1 MLAAAEAVEETA
13 LLAHRE
19 RGRLLGV
26 ERAEAD
32 RAPPAA
38 AERHHVGDHLAQA
51 GALAHGADRLVA
63 DATRHAC
70 CSPGRI
76 PSAFPASATVPA
88 MRSSGRPSVDSAS
101 FWLSAV
107 AGGARPFRW
116 RGDPSSAAALGG
128 PLRMPASWMA

>member
-32 RAPPAA
+32 RAAPAA

-63 DATRHAC
+63 DAARHAC

-76 PSAFPASATVPA
+76 PSACPVSATVPA
-88 MRSSGRPSVDSAS
+88 MCSSGRPSSDSAIIR
-101 FWLSAV
+101 LTAE
-107 AGGARPFRW
+107 AGAARSPAIAPARPKISRQ
-116 RGDPSSAAALGG
+116 RP
-128 PLRMPASWMA
+128 RK

>member
-32 RAPPAA
+32 GAPPAA

-63 DATRHAC
+63 DAARHAC

-76 PSAFPASATVPA
+76 PSACPVSAMVPA
-88 MRSSGRPSVDSAS
+88 MCSSGRPSSDSAVIR
-101 FWLSAV
+101 LTAD
-107 AGGARPFRW
+107 AGAAR
-116 RGDPSSAAALGG
+116 ALCSDAT
-128 PLRMPASWMA
+128 PAL